1 MWRFF
6 MREMLNNK
14 LPRIGLK
21 EMCILHIKSKLIKMK
36 KKLYIDSTILL
47 KQRKEPGEKFMVAK
61 INLNIIRVVAF
72 KNLM

>member
-1 MWRFF
+1 M
-6 MREMLNNK
+6 
-14 LPRIGLK
+14 
-21 EMCILHIKSKLIKMK
+21 
-36 KKLYIDSTILL
+36 